1 MIAVNDPVPAPTIR
15 DAAQVDDIAVVRELD
30 PQNVR
35 LARSRIS
42 REPRPGS
49 EPGFLRADRR
59 APPIPSRRVSGG
71 GVGWLAFC
79 VPVAECLGTEA
90 PPVLAK
96 NSLAR
101 AGVSVIRVDPRKST
115 PAKRSPLSYPPWG
128 SFRQHHYRYPED
140 SREEPRQRSDLDPR
154 CHHRGDCTCR
164 RTANERSN
172 DGADDHMLWELF
184 AFSHETLA
192 HKRLLTRRWSWLLTQ
207 LP

>member
-128 SFRQHHYRYPED
+128 SFRQHHYRYPEILAKSPANAPTLTHD
-140 SREEPRQRSDLDPR
+140 VIIVATALAAALPTREAMMGQMITCYGSYSLSAMKRWRTNAFLLGDG
-154 CHHRGDCTCR
+154 RGY
-164 RTANERSN
+164 
-172 DGADDHMLWELF
+172 
-184 AFSHETLA
+184 
-192 HKRLLTRRWSWLLTQ
+192 
-207 LP
+207 